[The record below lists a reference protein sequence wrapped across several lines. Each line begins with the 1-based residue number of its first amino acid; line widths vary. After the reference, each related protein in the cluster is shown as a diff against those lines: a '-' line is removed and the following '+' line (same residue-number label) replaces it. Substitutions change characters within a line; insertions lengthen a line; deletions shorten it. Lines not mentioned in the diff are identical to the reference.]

1 MNLEQLKNV
10 FVKFLVDQ
18 ELLRRKMVT
27 SRVTNLQKSERVER
41 EKIRE
46 ETKIRKKQL
55 SDFTWLFTNVLTK
68 LYTQTIP
75 YVPSETNSLNKL
87 NSN

>member
-55 SDFTWLFTNVLTK
+55 SDFTWL
-68 LYTQTIP
+68 LYQCTYRVIYP
-75 YVPSETNSLNKL
+75 NHPIHSLRN
-87 NSN
+87 